1 MLLLMRAAN
10 ILKTVAILSIGLAML
25 LLIGCSKEDPV
36 EVTGEAVVVDGDLMF
51 VPPGSDPNACI
62 ITETLSDWTIQLP
75 INGSGSEKLVINN
88 TDALRTMAYTG
99 NTSALRNEY
108 RCRYDVR
115 SVNVLRTGHESD
127 INNIGF
133 AGQLQIEDWIF
144 AMYHPNNFPDH
155 FIVYNVNTQE
165 WFRYDHS
172 DESIYLQS

>member
-1 MLLLMRAAN
+1 MFF
-10 ILKTVAILSIGLAML
+10 ISCT
-25 LLIGCSKEDPV
+25 KEDPV
-36 EVTGEAVVVDGDLMF
+36 QVTGEAVVDEMTGELMF
-51 VPPGSDPNACI
+51 VPPGSDSNACI
-62 ITETLSDWTIQLP
+62 ITETISDWTIQLP

-108 RCRYDVR
+108 RCRYEVM

-172 DESIYLQS
+172 DEDIYLQSS

>member
-1 MLLLMRAAN
+1 MKEYKPYIVIFILASILMFF
-10 ILKTVAILSIGLAML
+10 
-25 LLIGCSKEDPV
+25 IGCAKEADV
-36 EVTGEAVVVDGDLMF
+36 EVVRHVVVDPDTGMDMT
-51 VPPGSDPNACI
+51 VIPGSDPNACI

-99 NTSALRNEY
+99 NTSPLRNEY
-108 RCRYDVR
+108 RCRYEVR
-115 SVNVLRTGHESD
+115 SVNILRTGHASD

>member
-1 MLLLMRAAN
+1 MNKKDIIHYIVLF
-10 ILKTVAILSIGLAML
+10 ILCLIVGS
-25 LLIGCSKEDPV
+25 LIGCTKEADV
-36 EVTGEAVVVDGDLMF
+36 EVVRHVVVDPATGMDMT
-51 VPPGSDPNACI
+51 VIPGSDPNACI

-99 NTSALRNEY
+99 ATGALRAEV
-108 RCRYDVR
+108 RCRYEVQN
-115 SVNVLRTGHESD
+115 VNILRTGHESD
-127 INNIGF
+127 INSIGF

-144 AMYHPNNFPDH
+144 AMYHPVHFADH

-172 DESIYLQS
+172 DEDIYLQSN

>member
-1 MLLLMRAAN
+1 MRLANTIRTLFILMMGLMMFAA
-10 ILKTVAILSIGLAML
+10 V
-25 LLIGCSKEDPV
+25 GCSKEDPV

-75 INGSGSEKLVINN
+75 INGSGSEKLVIDN

-99 NTSALRNEY
+99 NTSPLRNEY

-115 SVNVLRTGHESD
+115 SVNVLRTGHASD